1 MWNDPA
7 IGIEWL
13 ALEGD
18 AEFDPTKIILSK
30 KDKEVSVFHRIST
43 HLLLICLIVYKSI

>member
-7 IGIEWL
+7 IGIEWS

-18 AEFDPTKIILSK
+18 GEFNPTKTILSE
-30 KDKEVSVFHRIST
+30 KDKVHPDLAE
-43 HLLLICLIVYKSI
+43 L